1 MTSHSHEDEIFQ
13 EKRKPKNPIKFKI
26 ELNQEQKEAKSKI
39 LENTVTLLAGSA
51 GSGKTLLACQ
61 IALEKLFMK
70 EVEKIIITRPTVS
83 KEEIGFLP
91 GDLREKMDP
100 WVQPIYQNMY
110 ALYDR
115 VKIEKHIQE
124 GDIEIVPVS
133 FMRGRAQ
140 PLDSIIYTPEGPK
153 YMKDIKKGDNVIGIK
168 GEPIKVLEVFP
179 QGLKSIYKIH
189 FSDGSCTE
197 CCDEHLW
204 NIAKNNSKNP
214 IYKTLE
220 LKQFKDNIKTK
231 GGQRKYK
238 IPIISSSVQFD
249 KKEVPIDPYTLGCLI
264 GDGSITKGVSPT
276 FSTNDTE
283 ILEYFNLP
291 DNYVINKIKGDNYD
305 YRLSS
310 QDRNNLLTHYLENLD
325 LLGTKSN
332 NKFIPPIYKY
342 NSINTRLEILRGI
355 LDTDGDIGVHPNNTC
370 RINFN
375 STSLQLIEDVTE
387 IVNSL
392 GGTCTSPKI
401 CRKKGEVT
409 YWKNQTIKNNY
420 DCFRINIILPSTINP
435 FKLKRKHNLYQNTTN
450 IYRTIDKIEYIG
462 EKEAQCILVD
472 SKEHLYLT
480 NNFIVTH
487 NTFLDSIVI
496 VDEAQ
501 IVTHE
506 QMEMIV
512 TRLGLRSKMI
522 ICGDDNQVD
531 LKNKRDSGFRFLYT
545 ASKKI
550 KNLAAISL
558 KTNHRNP
565 IVEDL
570 IAYYEDAYESGIS
583 LTNSGSKK

>member
-1 MTSHSHEDEIFQ
+1 MNPNHHEDEIFQ
-13 EKRKPKNPIKFKI
+13 EKRKLKNPIKFKI

-115 VKIEKHIQE
+115 IKIEKHIQE

-133 FMRGRAQ
+133 FMRGR
-140 PLDSIIYTPEGPK
+140 
-153 YMKDIKKGDNVIGIK
+153 
-168 GEPIKVLEVFP
+168 
-179 QGLKSIYKIH
+179 
-189 FSDGSCTE
+189 
-197 CCDEHLW
+197 
-204 NIAKNNSKNP
+204 
-214 IYKTLE
+214 
-220 LKQFKDNIKTK
+220 
-231 GGQRKYK
+231 
-238 IPIISSSVQFD
+238 
-249 KKEVPIDPYTLGCLI
+249 
-264 GDGSITKGVSPT
+264 
-276 FSTNDTE
+276 
-283 ILEYFNLP
+283 
-291 DNYVINKIKGDNYD
+291 
-305 YRLSS
+305 
-310 QDRNNLLTHYLENLD
+310 
-325 LLGTKSN
+325 
-332 NKFIPPIYKY
+332 
-342 NSINTRLEILRGI
+342 
-355 LDTDGDIGVHPNNTC
+355 
-370 RINFN
+370 
-375 STSLQLIEDVTE
+375 
-387 IVNSL
+387 
-392 GGTCTSPKI
+392 
-401 CRKKGEVT
+401 
-409 YWKNQTIKNNY
+409 
-420 DCFRINIILPSTINP
+420 
-435 FKLKRKHNLYQNTTN
+435 
-450 IYRTIDKIEYIG
+450 
-462 EKEAQCILVD
+462 
-472 SKEHLYLT
+472 
-480 NNFIVTH
+480 
-487 NTFLDSIVI
+487 TFLDSIVI

-501 IVTHE
+501 NVTHE

-570 IAYYEDAYESGIS
+570 ISYYEDAYENGITLS
-583 LTNSGSKK
+583 NSGSKK

>member
-1 MTSHSHEDEIFQ
+1 MTPHSHEDEIFQ

-39 LENTVTLLAGSA
+39 LESTVTLLAGSA

-133 FMRGRAQ
+133 FMRGR
-140 PLDSIIYTPEGPK
+140 
-153 YMKDIKKGDNVIGIK
+153 
-168 GEPIKVLEVFP
+168 
-179 QGLKSIYKIH
+179 
-189 FSDGSCTE
+189 
-197 CCDEHLW
+197 
-204 NIAKNNSKNP
+204 
-214 IYKTLE
+214 
-220 LKQFKDNIKTK
+220 
-231 GGQRKYK
+231 
-238 IPIISSSVQFD
+238 
-249 KKEVPIDPYTLGCLI
+249 
-264 GDGSITKGVSPT
+264 
-276 FSTNDTE
+276 
-283 ILEYFNLP
+283 
-291 DNYVINKIKGDNYD
+291 
-305 YRLSS
+305 
-310 QDRNNLLTHYLENLD
+310 
-325 LLGTKSN
+325 
-332 NKFIPPIYKY
+332 
-342 NSINTRLEILRGI
+342 
-355 LDTDGDIGVHPNNTC
+355 
-370 RINFN
+370 
-375 STSLQLIEDVTE
+375 
-387 IVNSL
+387 
-392 GGTCTSPKI
+392 
-401 CRKKGEVT
+401 
-409 YWKNQTIKNNY
+409 
-420 DCFRINIILPSTINP
+420 
-435 FKLKRKHNLYQNTTN
+435 
-450 IYRTIDKIEYIG
+450 
-462 EKEAQCILVD
+462 
-472 SKEHLYLT
+472 
-480 NNFIVTH
+480 
-487 NTFLDSIVI
+487 TFLDSIVI

-501 IVTHE
+501 NVTHE

-545 ASKKI
+545 AAKKI
-550 KNLAAISL
+550 KNLSAISL